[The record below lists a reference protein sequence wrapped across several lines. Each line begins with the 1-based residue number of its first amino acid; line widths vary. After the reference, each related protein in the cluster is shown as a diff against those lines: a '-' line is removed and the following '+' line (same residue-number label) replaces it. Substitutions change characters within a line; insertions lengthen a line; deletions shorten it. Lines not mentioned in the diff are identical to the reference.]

1 MNEASDLLAQLE
13 AVGPYFTVEHGE
25 RPDSEG
31 FLPVSALYAGEG
43 VLDSYVSVYARRMR
57 TDQPRVAASTFQ
69 LGFAS
74 RLWSIALGS
83 VVLSGRVPD
92 LSPDR
97 LRLRLTEDGPVE
109 LWLPEPALAA
119 LGPRPS
125 PADDTGSADLPE
137 EERRSVDAVH
147 AAVAATHLRPLH
159 DTLRARYG
167 LSPQVLCGNAASALV
182 GALRVLNGR
191 RPDTEARATAL
202 VAALL
207 EREPLAGSGEFIVE
221 EGLGFAY
228 LRNSCCLY
236 YRVPGGGLCGDCVLR
251 RSRRRRA
258 V

>member
-125 PADDTGSADLPE
+125 PLTTPGAPTCP
-137 EERRSVDAVH
+137 RRS
-147 AAVAATHLRPLH
+147 AAPSTRCTRPWPPPIC
-159 DTLRARYG
+159 DRCTTPSARG
-167 LSPQVLCGNAASALV
+167 TGC
-182 GALRVLNGR
+182 R
-191 RPDTEARATAL
+191 
-202 VAALL
+202 
-207 EREPLAGSGEFIVE
+207 
-221 EGLGFAY
+221 
-228 LRNSCCLY
+228 
-236 YRVPGGGLCGDCVLR
+236 R
-251 RSRRRRA
+251 RSCA
-258 V
+258 VTRHPHWSEPCAY